1 MKFGKI
7 DGCGFGVKLV
17 SFDHILNKGLLI
29 YIYLKILKKIWYNSK
44 KREKDKK
51 EKSSTRVKHP

>member
-17 SFDHILNKGLLI
+17 SFDRILNKGLLI
-29 YIYLKILKKIWYNSK
+29 YIYLKILNFFGTIA
-44 KREKDKK
+44 KRGRKRKQK
-51 EKSSTRVKHP
+51 NQARG